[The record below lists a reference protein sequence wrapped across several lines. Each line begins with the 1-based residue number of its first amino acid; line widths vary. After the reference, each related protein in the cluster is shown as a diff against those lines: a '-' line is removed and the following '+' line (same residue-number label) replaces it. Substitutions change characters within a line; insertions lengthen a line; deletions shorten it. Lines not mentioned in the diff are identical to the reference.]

1 MKLMY
6 LWIYSLFLIMVWW
19 FFIVAKIHAYKFKN
33 FSNYIEKVTSIL
45 LIILIL
51 LSLLW
56 YLLIILSDDWYTKT
70 LKFNNNDLYFN
81 EVNY

>member
-6 LWIYSLFLIMVWW
+6 LWIYSLFLVIVWW

-33 FSNYIEKVTSIL
+33 FSNYIEKVTSFL
-45 LIILIL
+45 LVILIL
-51 LSLLW
+51 LSLTW
-56 YLLIILSDDWYTKT
+56 YIIIILLDDWYTKT
-70 LKFNNNDLYFN
+70 IEFNNKDLYFN

>member
-6 LWIYSLFLIMVWW
+6 LWIYTLFLVMVWW

-33 FSNYIEKVTSIL
+33 FSNYIEKMTQILLIL
-45 LIILIL
+45 LIILSISWYIL
-51 LSLLW
+51 
-56 YLLIILSDDWYTKT
+56 ILFLDDNITKT
-70 LKFNNNDLYFN
+70 LNFDNKDLYFN

>member
-6 LWIYSLFLIMVWW
+6 LWIYTLFLVIVWW

-33 FSNYIEKVTSIL
+33 FSNYIEKVTQIL
-45 LIILIL
+45 LA
-51 LSLLW
+51 
-56 YLLIILSDDWYTKT
+56 LLIILSIIWYVLILFLDDNITKT
-70 LKFNNNDLYFN
+70 LNFDNKDLYFN